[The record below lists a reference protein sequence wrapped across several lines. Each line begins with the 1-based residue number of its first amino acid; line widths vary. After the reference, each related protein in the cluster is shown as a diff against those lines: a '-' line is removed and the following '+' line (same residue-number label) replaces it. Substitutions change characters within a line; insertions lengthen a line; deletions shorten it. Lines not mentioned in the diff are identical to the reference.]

1 MISIEKISSSVLFRL
16 IAFLGSTLLLCAV
29 SLVFA
34 IGSYVWTVY
43 YGYFKTPLIF
53 ILNWLPILVLQM
65 VILSACGKQ
74 WLAFLINSVLTFLP
88 AIGNYFK
95 LSFRDDPFVFS
106 DITSIRAGLAVAG
119 DYDLQ
124 ISTKIVVAV
133 IFVFL
138 GTVTLAFFVRGK
150 VNKKVRMTMFLIP
163 ILSIWPLWRFVY
175 SSNTLYKKLAS
186 QNVIYLTRDD
196 RDRFRST
203 GFPYPFIHS
212 IRDGAN
218 MPPDGYDENTAIQRL
233 EAYSSELLSDKENP
247 NIMIIQLESFSDFEE
262 MGVEGIEASV
272 YAPLRQLQEECCSGV
287 LVPNIIGGGTVNTE
301 RSVLTGSFKLQQYYR
316 PSFSYVRYLRSQGYY
331 TTGSHPNVSS
341 FYSRGL
347 INDYLGFE
355 EYLFRDNFFNSINEW
370 RCDSEYLPAVFQ
382 LFLDNME
389 SEQPVFSFNVT
400 TQGHWPYKYN
410 DYYDRNDY
418 WTGENVQD
426 TTRCLINNYCSLIS
440 ETQKVLVQELETLVD
455 YPEPIIV
462 LLYGD
467 HKPWLTQEAGVALGD
482 ATFYDDLGISFN
494 LDTEEGLLRY
504 ISTPYLIWAN
514 TAAKEQIGNDFTGNA
529 PTISPC
535 YLMNI
540 LFEEIGWEGPAYMQY
555 TSSIMGRLPVI
566 YTNGRYIEDGTYTN
580 ELSYSG
586 KELLKEYEF
595 LQYYVHY
602 RPELAG

>member
-218 MPPDGYDENTAIQRL
+218 MPPDGYDENTAIQR
-233 EAYSSELLSDKENP
+233 
-247 NIMIIQLESFSDFEE
+247 
-262 MGVEGIEASV
+262 MGAI
-272 YAPLRQLQEECCSGV
+272 
-287 LVPNIIGGGTVNTE
+287 
-301 RSVLTGSFKLQQYYR
+301 TGS
-316 PSFSYVRYLRSQGYY
+316 VRQPHAIDPALC
-331 TTGSHPNVSS
+331 V
-341 FYSRGL
+341 
-347 INDYLGFE
+347 
-355 EYLFRDNFFNSINEW
+355 
-370 RCDSEYLPAVFQ
+370 RCGACRAACKFGAV
-382 LFLDNME
+382 E
-389 SEQPVFSFNVT
+389 VE
-400 TQGHWPYKYN
+400 
-410 DYYDRNDY
+410 
-418 WTGENVQD
+418 
-426 TTRCLINNYCSLIS
+426 
-440 ETQKVLVQELETLVD
+440 
-455 YPEPIIV
+455 
-462 LLYGD
+462 
-467 HKPWLTQEAGVALGD
+467 
-482 ATFYDDLGISFN
+482 
-494 LDTEEGLLRY
+494 
-504 ISTPYLIWAN
+504 
-514 TAAKEQIGNDFTGNA
+514 
-529 PTISPC
+529 
-535 YLMNI
+535 
-540 LFEEIGWEGPAYMQY
+540 
-555 TSSIMGRLPVI
+555 
-566 YTNGRYIEDGTYTN
+566 
-580 ELSYSG
+580 
-586 KELLKEYEF
+586 
-595 LQYYVHY
+595 
-602 RPELAG
+602 